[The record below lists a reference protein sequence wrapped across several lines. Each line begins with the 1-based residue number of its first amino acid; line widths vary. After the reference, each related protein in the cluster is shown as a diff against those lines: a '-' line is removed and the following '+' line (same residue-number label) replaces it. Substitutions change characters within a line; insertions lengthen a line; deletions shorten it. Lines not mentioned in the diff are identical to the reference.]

1 MKVGVLALQGAFKL
15 HAEALDRLGVE
26 ALEVRSVEDFNS
38 SEALI
43 IPGGESTTM
52 SFLLESSGIFE
63 SLQERSIAG
72 MPILGTCAGMILLS
86 SKIADGRSDQKP
98 LNLID
103 IEVRRNGYGRQIN
116 SFESDLFIEGFES
129 SFRGVF
135 IRAPLVEDV
144 SEKVE
149 VIAELNGRPV
159 MCRQD
164 STIVTSFHPELADD
178 DRIHAEFLEMASNSL

>member
-15 HAEALDRLGVE
+15 HVQALERLGVE
-26 ALEVRSVEDFNS
+26 AIEVRTLENFEASQ
-38 SEALI
+38 ALI

-63 SLQERSIAG
+63 ALQERSNNG

-86 SKIADGRSDQKP
+86 SKITDGRNDQKP

-103 IEVRRNGYGRQIN
+103 IEVRRNGYGRQID
-116 SFESDLFIEGFES
+116 SFESDLMVKGFEN
-129 SFRGVF
+129 FFKGVF
-135 IRAPLVEDV
+135 IRAPLVESVGENVDV
-144 SEKVE
+144 L
-149 VIAELNGRPV
+149 AELYGQPI
-159 MCRQD
+159 MCRQE

-178 DRIHAEFLEMASNSL
+178 DRIHAEFLEMVSNS

>member
-15 HAEALDRLGVE
+15 HVQALERLGVE
-26 ALEVRSVEDFNS
+26 AIEVRSLENFAA

-52 SFLLESSGIFE
+52 SFLLESSGIFD
-63 SLQERSIAG
+63 SLQERSNNR

-86 SKIADGRSDQKP
+86 SKITDGRNDQKP

-103 IEVRRNGYGRQIN
+103 IEVRRNGYGRQID
-116 SFESDLFIEGFES
+116 SFESDLLIEGFNR
-129 SFRGVF
+129 SFSGVF
-135 IRAPLVEDV
+135 IRAPLVENV

-149 VIAELNGRPV
+149 VLAEINGRPV

-164 STIVTSFHPELADD
+164 SIIVTSFHPELADD
-178 DRIHAEFLEMASNSL
+178 DRIHAEFLELVSNS

>member
-15 HAEALDRLGVE
+15 HVQALERLGVE
-26 ALEVRSVEDFNS
+26 ALEVRSLENFEA

-63 SLQERSIAG
+63 ALHERSING

-86 SKIADGRSDQKP
+86 SKITEGRNDQKP
-98 LNLID
+98 LKLKD
-103 IEVRRNGYGRQIN
+103 IEVRRNGYGRQID
-116 SFESDLFIEGFES
+116 SFESDLMIEGFKD
-129 SFRGVF
+129 FFKGVF
-135 IRAPLVEDV
+135 IRAPLVKSV
-144 SEKVE
+144 GEKVD
-149 VIAELNGRPV
+149 VLAELNGQPI
-159 MCRQD
+159 MCRQE

-178 DRIHAEFLEMASNSL
+178 DRIHAEFLEMVSNS

>member
-15 HAEALDRLGVE
+15 HAEALERLGVE

-52 SFLLESSGIFE
+52 SFLLESSWIFE

-135 IRAPLVEDV
+135 IRAPLVENV

-178 DRIHAEFLEMASNSL
+178 DRIHAEFLEMASNS

>member
-15 HAEALDRLGVE
+15 HVKALERLGVE
-26 ALEVRSVEDFNS
+26 ALEVRSLENFDA

-52 SFLLESSGIFE
+52 SFLLESSGVFD
-63 SLQERSIAG
+63 SLRERSTDG

-86 SKIADGRSDQKP
+86 SKITDGRSDQKS
-98 LNLID
+98 LGLID
-103 IEVRRNGYGRQIN
+103 IEVRRNGYGRQID
-116 SFESDLFIEGFES
+116 SFESDLLIEGFDN

-135 IRAPLVEDV
+135 IRAPLVEGV
-144 SEKVE
+144 SEEVE
-149 VIAELNGRPV
+149 VLAEVNGHPV
-159 MCRQD
+159 MCRQN

-178 DRIHAEFLEMASNSL
+178 DRIHAEFLEMVSNS

>member
-15 HAEALDRLGVE
+15 HVQALERLGVE
-26 ALEVRSVEDFNS
+26 AIEVRSLENFGA

-52 SFLLESSGIFE
+52 SFLLESSGIFD
-63 SLQERSIAG
+63 SLQERSNNG

-86 SKIADGRSDQKP
+86 SKITDGRNDQKP
-98 LNLID
+98 LNLVD
-103 IEVRRNGYGRQIN
+103 IEVRRNGYGRQID
-116 SFESDLFIEGFES
+116 SFESDLLIEGFNS
-129 SFRGVF
+129 SFRGIF
-135 IRAPLVEDV
+135 IRAPLVENV

-149 VIAELNGRPV
+149 VLAEINGRPV

-164 STIVTSFHPELADD
+164 SIIVTSFHPELADD
-178 DRIHAEFLEMASNSL
+178 DRIHAEFLELVSNS

>member
-15 HAEALDRLGVE
+15 HVQALERLGVE
-26 ALEVRSVEDFNS
+26 AIEVRSLENFAA

-52 SFLLESSGIFE
+52 SFLLESSGIFD
-63 SLQERSIAG
+63 SLQERSNNG

-86 SKIADGRSDQKP
+86 SKITDGRNDQKP

-103 IEVRRNGYGRQIN
+103 IEVRRNGYGRQID
-116 SFESDLFIEGFES
+116 SFESDLLIQGFNS

-135 IRAPLVEDV
+135 IRAPLVENV

-149 VIAELNGRPV
+149 VLAEINGRPV

-164 STIVTSFHPELADD
+164 SIIVTSFHPELADD
-178 DRIHAEFLEMASNSL
+178 DRIHAEFLELVSNS

>member
-15 HAEALDRLGVE
+15 HAEALERLGVE

-135 IRAPLVEDV
+135 VRAPLVEDV

-178 DRIHAEFLEMASNSL
+178 DRIHAEFLEMASNS

>member
-1 MKVGVLALQGAFKL
+1 VKVGVLALQGAFKL

-178 DRIHAEFLEMASNSL
+178 DRIHAEFLEMASNS

>member
-15 HAEALDRLGVE
+15 HVQALERLGVE
-26 ALEVRSVEDFNS
+26 AIEVRSLENFGA

-52 SFLLESSGIFE
+52 SFLLESSGIFD
-63 SLQERSIAG
+63 SLQERSNNG

-86 SKIADGRSDQKP
+86 SKITDGRNDQKP

-103 IEVRRNGYGRQIN
+103 IEVRRNGYGRQID
-116 SFESDLFIEGFES
+116 SFESDLLIEGFNS

-135 IRAPLVEDV
+135 IRAPLVENV

-149 VIAELNGRPV
+149 VLAEINGRPV

-164 STIVTSFHPELADD
+164 SIIVTSFHPELADD
-178 DRIHAEFLEMASNSL
+178 DRIHAEFLELVSNS

>member
-178 DRIHAEFLEMASNSL
+178 DRIHAEFLEMASNS

>member
-15 HAEALDRLGVE
+15 HAEALERLGVE

-38 SEALI
+38 SDALI

-144 SEKVE
+144 SERVE

-178 DRIHAEFLEMASNSL
+178 DRIHAEFLEMASNS

>member
-15 HAEALDRLGVE
+15 HVQALERLGVE
-26 ALEVRSVEDFNS
+26 AIEVRSLENFAA

-52 SFLLESSGIFE
+52 SFLLESSGIFD
-63 SLQERSIAG
+63 SLQERSNNR

-86 SKIADGRSDQKP
+86 SKITDGRNDQKP

-103 IEVRRNGYGRQIN
+103 IEVRRNGYGRQID
-116 SFESDLFIEGFES
+116 SFESDLLIEGFNR

-135 IRAPLVEDV
+135 IRAPLVENV

-149 VIAELNGRPV
+149 VLAEINGRPV

-164 STIVTSFHPELADD
+164 SIIVTSFHPELADD
-178 DRIHAEFLEMASNSL
+178 ARIHAEFLELVSNS

>member
-1 MKVGVLALQGAFKL
+1 VKVGVLALQGAFKL
-15 HAEALDRLGVE
+15 HVQALERLGVE
-26 ALEVRSVEDFNS
+26 AIEVRSLENFDA

-52 SFLLESSGIFE
+52 SFLLESSGIFD
-63 SLQERSIAG
+63 SLQERSNNG
-72 MPILGTCAGMILLS
+72 MPILGTCAGMILMS
-86 SKIADGRSDQKP
+86 SKITDGRNDQTP

-103 IEVRRNGYGRQIN
+103 IEVRRNGYGRQID
-116 SFESDLFIEGFES
+116 SFESDLLIEGFTS

-135 IRAPLVEDV
+135 IRAPLVENV

-149 VIAELNGRPV
+149 VLAEINGRPA

-164 STIVTSFHPELADD
+164 SIIVTSFHPELADD
-178 DRIHAEFLEMASNSL
+178 DRIHAEFLELVSNS

>member
-15 HAEALDRLGVE
+15 HVQALERLGVE
-26 ALEVRSVEDFNS
+26 AIEVRSLENFGA

-52 SFLLESSGIFE
+52 SFLLESSGIFD
-63 SLQERSIAG
+63 SLQERSNNG

-86 SKIADGRSDQKP
+86 SKITDGRNDQKP

-103 IEVRRNGYGRQIN
+103 IEVRRNGYGRQID
-116 SFESDLFIEGFES
+116 SFESDLLIEGFNR

-135 IRAPLVEDV
+135 IRAPLVENV

-149 VIAELNGRPV
+149 VLAEINGRPV

-164 STIVTSFHPELADD
+164 SIIVTSFHPELADD
-178 DRIHAEFLEMASNSL
+178 DRIHAEFLELVSNS

>member
-15 HAEALDRLGVE
+15 HVQALERLGVE
-26 ALEVRSVEDFNS
+26 AIEVRSLENFGA

-52 SFLLESSGIFE
+52 SFLLESSGIFN
-63 SLQERSIAG
+63 SLQERSNNG

-86 SKIADGRSDQKP
+86 SKITDGRNDQKP

-103 IEVRRNGYGRQIN
+103 IEVRRNGYGRQID
-116 SFESDLFIEGFES
+116 SFESDLLIQGFNS

-135 IRAPLVEDV
+135 IRAPLVENV

-149 VIAELNGRPV
+149 VLAEINGRPV

-164 STIVTSFHPELADD
+164 SIIVTSFHPELADD
-178 DRIHAEFLEMASNSL
+178 DRIHAEFLQLVSNS

>member
-15 HAEALDRLGVE
+15 HVQALERLGVE
-26 ALEVRSVEDFNS
+26 ALEVRSLENFAA

-52 SFLLESSGIFE
+52 SFLLESSGIFD
-63 SLQERSIAG
+63 SLQERSNNR

-86 SKIADGRSDQKP
+86 SKITDGRNDQKP

-103 IEVRRNGYGRQIN
+103 IEVRRNGYGRQID
-116 SFESDLFIEGFES
+116 SFESDLLIQGFNS

-135 IRAPLVEDV
+135 IRAPLVENV

-149 VIAELNGRPV
+149 VLAEINGRPV

-164 STIVTSFHPELADD
+164 SIIVTSFHPELADD
-178 DRIHAEFLEMASNSL
+178 DRIHAEFLELVSNS

>member
-15 HAEALDRLGVE
+15 HVQALERLGVE
-26 ALEVRSVEDFNS
+26 AIEVRSLENFAA

-52 SFLLESSGIFE
+52 SFLLESSGIFD
-63 SLQERSIAG
+63 SLQERSNNG

-86 SKIADGRSDQKP
+86 SKITDGRNDQKP

-103 IEVRRNGYGRQIN
+103 IEVRRNGYGRQID
-116 SFESDLFIEGFES
+116 SFESDLLIQGFNR

-135 IRAPLVEDV
+135 IRAPLVENV

-149 VIAELNGRPV
+149 VLAEINGRPV

-164 STIVTSFHPELADD
+164 STIVTSIHPEIADD
-178 DRIHAEFLEMASNSL
+178 DPIHAEFLELVSNS

>member
-1 MKVGVLALQGAFKL
+1 MKIGVLALQGAFKL
-15 HAEALDRLGVE
+15 HVQALERLGVE
-26 ALEVRSVEDFNS
+26 ALEVRSLQDFDD

-52 SFLLESSGIFE
+52 SFLLESSGIFD
-63 SLQERSIAG
+63 SLKECSTDG

-86 SKIADGRSDQKP
+86 SKITDGRSDQKS
-98 LNLID
+98 LGLID
-103 IEVRRNGYGRQIN
+103 IEVRRNGYGRQID
-116 SFESDLFIEGFES
+116 SFESDLLIEGFDN

-135 IRAPLVEDV
+135 IRAPLVESV
-144 SEKVE
+144 SEGVE
-149 VIAELNGRPV
+149 VLAEINGHPV

-178 DRIHAEFLEMASNSL
+178 DRIHADFLEMVSNS